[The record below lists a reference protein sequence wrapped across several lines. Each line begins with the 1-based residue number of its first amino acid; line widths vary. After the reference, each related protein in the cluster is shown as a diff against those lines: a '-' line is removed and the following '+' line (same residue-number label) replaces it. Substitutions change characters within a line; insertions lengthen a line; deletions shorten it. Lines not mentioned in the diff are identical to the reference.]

1 MKGGV
6 FLNKNINITLY
17 MTSVPDNQIV
27 DKNAVFKSKDI
38 GVVDIILSVYRH
50 KLKDTDKVQVLTVFE
65 KSGSRLITEAIVANG
80 VATYEFD
87 TGLIIGNDKVSNYVY
102 LDFDGKKADLGGFTF
117 KTELSKIDGYSE
129 QIRIYYDKK
138 YEDLLEGFRDIIGE
152 ADGDLADLQNS
163 IADLL
168 DESKGRVDAEIQ
180 AYLDNLPTPEELKG
194 EPGKDGA
201 PGPQGRQGPK
211 GDKGDTGDQGPQGI
225 QGPQGEPGEVPPL
238 ATELLDGLMSKSD
251 KVKLNDIEPLANKNR
266 EIATQAQALEGSD
279 NNTAMTPLRTKD
291 AITKY
296 AMAVVN
302 HGASAVMDRPDG
314 AISVYWIGSVE
325 PVNSSDNDFWIGG

>member
-6 FLNKNINITLY
+6 SLNKDINITLY
-17 MTSVPDNQIV
+17 ISNRPGEQMRDN
-27 DKNAVFKSKDI
+27 NAVFKSKDI
-38 GVVDIILSVYRH
+38 GVANIVLKVYQYP
-50 KLKDTDKVQVLTVFE
+50 LKDTDKVQVLSVFE

-102 LDFDGKKADLGGFTF
+102 LESDGKKADLGGFTF

-138 YEDLLEGFRDIIGE
+138 YEDLLEGFRDIIDE
-152 ADGDLADLQNS
+152 ANGGLADLQTS

-168 DESKGRVDAEIQ
+168 DESKGKVDAEIQ
-180 AYLDNLPTPEELKG
+180 VYLDNLPTPEELKG

-201 PGPQGRQGPK
+201 
-211 GDKGDTGDQGPQGI
+211 

-302 HGASAVMDRPDG
+302 HGSSAVMDRPDG
-314 AISVYWIGSVE
+314 AVSVYWIGSVE

>member
-1 MKGGV
+1 MKGGIS
-6 FLNKNINITLY
+6 LNKDINITLY
-17 MTSVPDNQIV
+17 ISNRPGEQMRDN
-27 DKNAVFKSKDI
+27 NAVLKSKDR
-38 GVVDIILSVYRH
+38 GVANIVLKVYQYP
-50 KLKDTDKVQVLTVFE
+50 LKDTDKVQVLTVFE

-87 TGLIIGNDKVSNYVY
+87 TGLITGNDKVSNYVY

-152 ADGDLADLQNS
+152 ADGDLADLQTS

-168 DESKGRVDAEIQ
+168 DESRGRVDAKIQ

-201 PGPQGRQGPK
+201 P
-211 GDKGDTGDQGPQGI
+211 
-225 QGPQGEPGEVPPL
+225 GPQGEPGEVPPL

-279 NNTAMTPLRTKD
+279 NNTTMTPLRTKD
-291 AITKY
+291 AITKH
-296 AMAVVN
+296 AMVVVN
-302 HGASAVMDRPDG
+302 HGTSAVMDRPDG
-314 AISVYWIGSVE
+314 AVSVYWIGSVE

>member
-6 FLNKNINITLY
+6 SLNKDINITLY
-17 MTSVPDNQIV
+17 ISNRPGEQMRDN
-27 DKNAVFKSKDI
+27 NAVFKSKDI
-38 GVVDIILSVYRH
+38 GVANIVLKVYQYP
-50 KLKDTDKVQVLTVFE
+50 LKDTDKVQVLSVFE

-87 TGLIIGNDKVSNYVY
+87 TGLITGNDKVSNYVY

-138 YEDLLEGFRDIIGE
+138 YEDLLEGFRDIIDE
-152 ADGDLADLQNS
+152 ANGGLADLQTS

-180 AYLDNLPTPEELKG
+180 VYLDNLPTPEELK
-194 EPGKDGA
+194 
-201 PGPQGRQGPK
+201 
-211 GDKGDTGDQGPQGI
+211 
-225 QGPQGEPGEVPPL
+225 GEPGEVPPL

-302 HGASAVMDRPDG
+302 HGSSAVMDRPDG
-314 AISVYWIGSVE
+314 AVSVYWIGSVE

>member
-1 MKGGV
+1 M
-6 FLNKNINITLY
+6 NKDINITLY
-17 MTSVPDNQIV
+17 ISNRPGEQMRDN
-27 DKNAVFKSKDI
+27 NAVFKSKDI
-38 GVVDIILSVYRH
+38 GVANIVLKVYQYP
-50 KLKDTDKVQVLTVFE
+50 LKDTDKVQVLSVFE

-102 LDFDGKKADLGGFTF
+102 LESDGKKADLGGFTF

-138 YEDLLEGFRDIIGE
+138 YEDLLEGFRDIIDE
-152 ADGDLADLQNS
+152 ANGGLADLQTS

-168 DESKGRVDAEIQ
+168 DESKGKVDAEIQ
-180 AYLDNLPTPEELKG
+180 VYLDNLPTPEELKG

-201 PGPQGRQGPK
+201 
-211 GDKGDTGDQGPQGI
+211 

-302 HGASAVMDRPDG
+302 HGSSAVMDRPDG
-314 AISVYWIGSVE
+314 AVSVYWIGSVE

>member
-138 YEDLLEGFRDIIGE
+138 YEDLIEGFRDIIDE
-152 ADGDLADLQNS
+152 ADGDLADLQTS

-180 AYLDNLPTPEELKG
+180 VYLDNLPTSEELKG

-201 PGPQGRQGPK
+201 
-211 GDKGDTGDQGPQGI
+211 

-291 AITKY
+291 AITKH
-296 AMAVVN
+296 AMVVVN

-314 AISVYWIGSVE
+314 AVSVYWIGSVE